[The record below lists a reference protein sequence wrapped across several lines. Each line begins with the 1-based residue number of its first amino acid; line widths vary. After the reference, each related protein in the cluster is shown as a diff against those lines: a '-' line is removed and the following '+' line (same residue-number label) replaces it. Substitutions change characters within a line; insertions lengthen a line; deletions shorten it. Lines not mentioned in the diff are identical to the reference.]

1 MTILYLRPA
10 KKQKPEPDVGAEIAE
25 RFVGNMPIAL
35 STRFQIVGGAWVEP
49 RSCAVDEDLSGL
61 VGIAQTHEKL
71 RLVSKVT
78 GHVMKI

>member
-1 MTILYLRPA
+1 MAILYLRPA
-10 KKQKPEPDVGAEIAE
+10 KKQRQEPDAGAEIPE
-25 RFVGNMPIAL
+25 RFIGNMPVAL

-49 RSCAVDEDLSGL
+49 RPCAEDDDMTGL